1 MKYEKILIGLLCAFV
16 AWNSYTIFEKD
27 NNNNTAIL
35 VLDERIVNTEDSIKN
50 ILNYI
55 KDDSHQIKNQLRTE
69 IASLGLEL
77 NSHKHKPVYVEIEK
91 EVVIEN
97 EELPIEEKEL
107 EIEEVVNTSSEELIV
122 STVDNTATT
131 EVVKKTT
138 SAMPMV
144 VSCPKVHNRL
154 GRYIENTRIS
164 RDYTFIIDYDV
175 KNKQVTNVEFS
186 KSLPNSLQRA
196 MIRYL
201 NSFQMYGDTGG
212 CSLSIKI
219 LKN

>member
-1 MKYEKILIGLLCAFV
+1 MKLEQIIIVLLCAFV

-27 NNNNTAIL
+27 NNNDTAML
-35 VLDERIVNTEDSIKN
+35 VLDERIVNTEDSIKSL
-50 ILNYI
+50 INYI
-55 KDDSHQIKNQLRTE
+55 ENDRHKIKNQLRTE

-97 EELPIEEKEL
+97 EELPIKEKEL

-122 STVDNTATT
+122 STIDDTTTT

-154 GRYIENTRIS
+154 GQYIENTRIS
-164 RDYTFIIDYDV
+164 RNYTFIIDYDV